1 MLMTPKNKESFNQFL
16 NVASGQKEVSLVIT
30 KNQKEQDDFVK
41 ILSENGFKKSDAVYE
56 LLENTKTYFVA
67 GQKIDKNIYDFIAQY
82 PTGQVEVF
90 DKNTMKSNI
99 YTPEYKGK
107 AVIIVALKNNLKKL
121 QKNNFDLL
129 ALTGPAYQA

>member
-1 MLMTPKNKESFNQFL
+1 MILKNKKSFSRFL
-16 NVASGQKEVSLVIT
+16 NIASGQKEVSIT
-30 KNQKEQDDFVK
+30 IAKNQKEQDDFIK
-41 ILSENGFKKSDAVYE
+41 ILSENGFKKSEAVYE

-82 PTGQVEVF
+82 PTGQVEIF
-90 DKNTMKSNI
+90 DKNIMKSNL
-99 YTPEYKGK
+99 YTPEYKDK

-129 ALTGPAYQA
+129 ALTGPAYQS